1 MKKSY
6 EDIMERVMVTDEM
19 KTRILDRI
27 QSESFE
33 TSPAPKV
40 VPFRNI
46 SGSRPWPPV
55 LPSS

>member
-6 EDIMERVMVTDEM
+6 EDIMERVVVTDEM
-19 KTRILDRI
+19 KMRILDRI

-33 TSPAPKV
+33 TSSALKSCPSE
-40 VPFRNI
+40 NI